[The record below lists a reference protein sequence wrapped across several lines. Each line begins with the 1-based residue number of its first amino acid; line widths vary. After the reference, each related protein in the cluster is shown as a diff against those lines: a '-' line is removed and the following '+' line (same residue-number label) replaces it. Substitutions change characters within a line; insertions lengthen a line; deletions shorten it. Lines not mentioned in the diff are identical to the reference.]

1 MTTPRFLQIH
11 TLHSYPAA
19 LLNRDDT
26 GMAKRMPFGDAVRTR
41 ISSQCLKRHWRTA
54 EDPESLRALADIPAA
69 LRSRDTIARRVIAP
83 LRERSDLNPAVA
95 DALLKAF
102 NAGVYGGGEDSSRQ
116 SLLLGLPEV
125 EFLQQRALAIAREHP
140 QDPEAAAAAAAQLF
154 AAKGPAGENFRV
166 FRQNAALPAGLEGAL
181 FGRMVTAD
189 PAANISAAVHVAHA
203 FTVHPQENEM
213 DYFSSVDDLHEE
225 ADGPGAAYLGST
237 ELTAGLFYGYVVLD
251 VPELVSNLEGCPSA
265 AWQDADRTLAG
276 AVAARLLRMVATV
289 TPGAKKGS
297 TAPYGY
303 AQLLLAELGETQPR
317 SLAGAYRSPA
327 LPQVGAATQA
337 LADHLTQMDA
347 AYGMATARRFLAVA
361 PEAAMPGAA
370 RGSLP
375 QLAEWTAQAIR
386 QGQTE

>member
-1 MTTPRFLQIH
+1 MTTARFLQIH

-26 GMAKRMPFGDAVRTR
+26 GMAKRMPFGDAIRTR

-54 EDPESLRALADIPAA
+54 TDPEGLRALAGLPAA

-83 LRERSDLNPAVA
+83 LRARPDLNPAVA
-95 DALLKAF
+95 DALVKAF

-125 EFLQQRALAIAREHP
+125 EFLQEKALAIAREHP
-140 QDPEAAAAAAAQLF
+140 QDPEAATAQAAQLF
-154 AAKGPAGENFRV
+154 AAKGPAAENFRV
-166 FRQNAALPAGLEGAL
+166 FRQNATLPAGLEGAL

-213 DYFSSVDDLHEE
+213 DYFSSVDDLHED
-225 ADGPGAAYLGST
+225 ADGPGAAYLGSS

-251 VPELVSNLEGCPSA
+251 VPELVSNLEGCPA
-265 AWQDADRTLAG
+265 ADWQQADRSLAG
-276 AVAARLLRMVATV
+276 AVAARLLRMIATV

-303 AQLLLAELGETQPR
+303 AQLLLAEIGETQPR
-317 SLAGAYRSPA
+317 SLAGAYRFPA
-327 LPQVGAATQA
+327 PPQVGAASQA
-337 LADHLTQMDA
+337 LADHLAQMDA
-347 AYGMATARRFLAVA
+347 AYGGAEARRFMAVD
-361 PEAAMPGAA
+361 PDTEMPAAA
-370 RGSLP
+370 RRSLP
-375 QLAEWTAQAIR
+375 QLAEWAAQAIQ
-386 QGQTE
+386 QGETE